1 MHMTEHPAWYVVYTK
16 PLDELMA
23 ASLLEERLQ
32 LEVYLPEVLQRY
44 RQRMQLRPLFPRYL
58 FVQTDLGQVEMSR
71 INATPGVIQLVMF
84 GDRPLPLKPGVIESI
99 RAEVVEINQ
108 EGGLLPTTYRAGAR
122 VRLTEGPLRG
132 LEAVFLRHLRASERA
147 VVLLRFLGQENE
159 IEVDLGELEPVAAF
173 KSHRR
178 RGTRGKG
185 RRIHYDDDES

>member
-1 MHMTEHPAWYVVYTK
+1 MHTTEHPAWYVVYTK

-84 GDRPLPLKPGVIESI
+84 GDQPLPLKPGVIESI

>member
-1 MHMTEHPAWYVVYTK
+1 MTEHPAWYVVYTK

-84 GDRPLPLKPGVIESI
+84 GDQPLPLKPGVIESI

>member
-84 GDRPLPLKPGVIESI
+84 GDQPLPLKPGVIESI